1 MLATIQV
8 RRHSCSAQLQARVA
22 VAAWCILMVG
32 CSRNDFATV
41 TGQVSLD
48 GKLLDGGAITFVPE
62 TSGPL
67 AYGDVAADGTY
78 SLQSSGSQQGLKPGK
93 YAATVSYRSGR
104 PSPGMTLAQIQALEK
119 VPVKYTTPETTEFHQ
134 EVVAGVNQ
142 IDLAMTSTP

>member
-1 MLATIQV
+1 
-8 RRHSCSAQLQARVA
+8 
-22 VAAWCILMVG
+22 MVG

-67 AYGDVAADGTY
+67 AYGDVAPDGTY
-78 SLQSSGSQQGLKPGK
+78 SLQSSGSQRGLKPGK

-134 EVVAGVNQ
+134 
-142 IDLAMTSTP
+142 